1 MRNEKNYGGKVI
13 PLFRTQNHQSSKKT
27 EEKQL
32 EELAKIMD
40 AEKFAEK
47 RSLSTNKSLNGRT
60 VAQVVVALGLFNV
73 GAFTGYMIRDIESAE
88 NQTYNQAICDSVTGS
103 YLRKFNDNCNKKNYS
118 EGTVL
123 ANIRDEWSKV
133 LDEYSCEPQEWNW
146 DCSPETPSDS
156 ENSIYIVK
164 TRPK

>member
-1 MRNEKNYGGKVI
+1 MTDKKNGNVI
-13 PLFRTQNHQSSKKT
+13 PLFRTQNPQLSKKA
-27 EEKQL
+27 EEEQL
-32 EELAKIMD
+32 DGLAKIMD
-40 AEKFAEK
+40 AYQKFAGK

-60 VAQVVVALGLFNV
+60 LAQVVVALGLFNV
-73 GAFTGYMIRDIESAE
+73 GAFTGYMLRGIESAE
-88 NQTYNQAICDSVTGS
+88 NQTKNQAICDSVTGS
-103 YLRKFNDNCNKKNYS
+103 YLRKFNANCNKKNYS

-123 ANIRDEWSKV
+123 ANIRDGWSKA